1 MIRRI
6 PKTENDVVVNV
17 MRKPNITT
25 KKTFAI
31 FGWTEKEKP
40 WSGRKLNERRRRN
53 EAKKHTHTSIMI
65 EYKINNK

>member
-1 MIRRI
+1 
-6 PKTENDVVVNV
+6 